1 MDGDADWYY
10 RLGGRTLGPVSWA
23 EIEQLTKDAID
34 GGDLLIARAG
44 DEQWR
49 SAAEVIDERA
59 DAADEEPPEIA
70 AEAEPEPEPE
80 PAPSVAAPGPTRA
93 PVPAGP
99 AKEFTP
105 EHGLGKW
112 IGQAWE
118 MVINE
123 IWAWVGGLLL
133 MMLVAGLTLGIT
145 GPPLAAGLYMMALK
159 RYRGDE
165 IRAGSIFEGFGRFA
179 SSWGLAL
186 IMAIPMVLLM
196 APVMILFAIP
206 AIQAQGGG
214 NMEDLAVGVTLAA
227 YVLMP
232 AMWLLIMAVQT
243 IFFYS
248 WVLVAD
254 GYRAWESVTMS
265 WEKVGRQFWSYV
277 GTWLVLSILAGIGSY
292 ACYVGWFLTYPLLP
306 CAQVAAYMWH
316 FRRV

>member
-1 MDGDADWYY
+1 MEDAAWYY

-34 GGDLLIARAG
+34 AGDLLVARAG

-49 SAAEVIDERA
+49 SAADVIDERA
-59 DAADEEPPEIA
+59 DAADQERPEVA
-70 AEAEPEPEPE
+70 AEPEPEPE
-80 PAPSVAAPGPTRA
+80 PARSVAAPGRA
-93 PVPAGP
+93 PAPAGP

-145 GPPLAAGLYMMALK
+145 GPPLTAGLYMMALK
-159 RYRGDE
+159 RYRGED
-165 IRAGSIFEGFGRFA
+165 IRAGSVFEGFSRFG

-186 IMAIPMVLLM
+186 IMMVPMVLLM
-196 APVMILFAIP
+196 APMMILFAIP
-206 AIQAQGGG
+206 AMQAQGGG
-214 NMEDLAVGVTLAA
+214 NIEDLALGVTVAA

-232 AMWLLIMAVQT
+232 AMWLLIMGVQT

-248 WVLVAD
+248 WVLVAE

-265 WEKVGRQFWSYV
+265 WEKVGRQFWSYL
-277 GTWLVLSILAGIGSY
+277 GTWLVLSILASIGSY

-316 FRRV
+316 FRRA